1 MKPQPHG
8 RIQFQRLFHVRRGLG
23 KCAITVLT
31 VNELE
36 KEDEQNGEELVE
48 KTKRKRIQAQRIR
61 LEEQAKWPLLDQ
73 EGKDDEEEFGVSSS
87 EDK

>member
-1 MKPQPHG
+1 MKPQLHG
-8 RIQFQRLFHVRRGLG
+8 RIQFQRLFHVGRGLG

-36 KEDEQNGEELVE
+36 KEDEQDGEELVE
-48 KTKRKRIQAQRIR
+48 KTKRKRLQAQRIR
-61 LEEQAKWPLLDQ
+61 LEEKAKWPLLDQ